1 MIGRHGAK
9 APNTYFFIPALKVQ
23 GNKNIT
29 LLNTLVLPK
38 KFDLSIIL

>member
-1 MIGRHGAK
+1 MIGRHAAK

-29 LLNTLVLPK
+29 LLNTLVFAK
-38 KFDLSIIL
+38 KI